1 MAGNSTSDIRV
12 GEYTFCKNM
21 GITKPQMDEM
31 DEEDV
36 LSFSWSMRIESK
48 MTKGSR

>member
-1 MAGNSTSDIRV
+1 MGGSSVSDIRV
-12 GEYTFCKNM
+12 GEYAFCKNA

-36 LSFSWSMRIESK
+36 LSFSWCMRIEAKSN
-48 MTKGSR
+48 KG